1 MVYFSDMMLFTH
13 PGADRA
19 LVTNGIPPSGEVSL
33 K

>member
-13 PGADRA
+13 AGAYCIPA
-19 LVTNGIPPSGEVSL
+19 MNGIPPSGEVSL